1 MLPIHFAPLQ
11 GYTEAPYR
19 AVHQQVC
26 GGIDTYYTP
35 FIRLEHG
42 QIRKKDFREALP
54 EENRGVHVVPQV
66 IASSADEFQ
75 ILCQKLA
82 EVGHKRI
89 DINMGCP
96 FPLQTRLGR
105 GSGIWQYPDRV
116 EAILEMAGR
125 LHDTLGID
133 FSLKMRLGQESPD
146 EALALIDKINAI
158 PLVHIALHPRVGKQ
172 QYKGEL
178 LMDAFEMFYE
188 KSANPLIFNG
198 ELKSVD
204 EMIAI
209 EQRFPRLKG
218 LMVGRGLLS
227 RPTLAKEYQLA
238 CQQPTDGTARI
249 VTMSDDEVR
258 KSVLQMH
265 RLLYDYYQQHIEGGD
280 AQLLQKMHSFWDY
293 MEPLFGH
300 KVVKKILKSGSIRNY
315 QEATSNA
322 R

>member
-19 AVHQQVC
+19 AVHLQVC

-42 QIRKKDFREALP
+42 QIRKKDLREALP
-54 EENRGVHVVPQV
+54 EVNLGVPVVPQV
-66 IASSADEFQ
+66 IASSAEEFRT
-75 ILCQKLA
+75 LCQKLA
-82 EVGHKRI
+82 EVGHRRI

-116 EAILEMAGR
+116 EAILNETR
-125 LHDTLGID
+125 TLHETEGIA
-133 FSLKMRLGQESPD
+133 FSLKMRLGQESP
-146 EALALIDKINAI
+146 EESLALLDKINAT

-178 LMDAFEMFYE
+178 LLDEFETFYN
-188 KSANPLIFNG
+188 KTVNPLVFNG
-198 ELKSVD
+198 ELTSVD
-204 EMIAI
+204 SMMTI
-209 EQRFPRLKG
+209 EQRFPRLAG
-218 LMVGRGLLS
+218 LMLGRGLLA

-238 CQQPTDGTARI
+238 CQQGAD
-249 VTMSDDEVR
+249 VQQMSDDVVR

-265 RLLYDYYQQHIEGGD
+265 RLLYDHYQQHIEGGD
-280 AQLLQKMHSFWDY
+280 TQLLQKMHSFWDY
-293 MEPLFGH
+293 LEPLFGH
-300 KVVKKILKSGSIRNY
+300 KVVKKILKSGSLRNY
-315 QEATSNA
+315 QEATANA

>member
-19 AVHQQVC
+19 AIHQQVC
-26 GGIDTYYTP
+26 GGIETYYTP

-54 EENRGVHVVPQV
+54 EVNKDVPVVPQV
-66 IASSADEFQ
+66 IASSADEFR
-75 ILCQKLA
+75 ILCMKLV
-82 EVGHKRI
+82 ETGHHRI

-116 EAILEMAGR
+116 EAILKEAR
-125 LHDTLGID
+125 SFHDLQHVD
-133 FSLKMRLGQESPD
+133 FSLKMRLGQESAD
-146 EALALIDKINAI
+146 ESLTLLPVLNET
-158 PLVHIALHPRVGKQ
+158 PLLHIALHPRVGQQ
-172 QYKGEL
+172 QYKGDL
-178 LMDAFEMFYE
+178 LLDSFQIFYE
-188 KSANPLIFNG
+188 KSVNPLIYNG

-209 EQRFPRLKG
+209 EQRFPKLVG

-227 RPTLAKEYQLA
+227 RPTLAKEYQIA
-238 CQQPTDGTARI
+238 CQCNNQSQSTL
-249 VTMSDDEVR
+249 SDDEVR
-258 KSVLQMH
+258 KTVLQMH
-265 RLLYDYYQQHIEGGD
+265 RMLFEYYKQHIEGGD

-300 KVVKKILKSGSIRNY
+300 KIVKKILKSGSLRNY
-315 QEATSNA
+315 LEATANA
-322 R
+322 K

>member
-19 AVHQQVC
+19 AIHQQVC

-54 EENRGVHVVPQV
+54 EYNQGVPVVPQV
-66 IASSADEFQ
+66 IASSAEEFRT
-75 ILCQKLA
+75 LCLKLNEA
-82 EVGHKRI
+82 GHHRI

-105 GSGIWQYPDRV
+105 GSGIWQHPDRV
-116 EAILEMAGR
+116 EAILTEAR
-125 LHDTLGID
+125 SLHESEHID
-133 FSLKMRLGQESPD
+133 FSLKMRLGQESVD
-146 EALALIDKINAI
+146 ESLTLLPLLNDI
-158 PLVHIALHPRVGKQ
+158 PLVHIALHPRIGRQ
-172 QYKGEL
+172 QYKGDL
-178 LMDAFEMFYE
+178 QMDAFQLFYE
-188 KSANPLIFNG
+188 KSANSLVYNG
-198 ELKSVD
+198 EIKNVE
-204 EMIAI
+204 EMISL
-209 EQRFPRLKG
+209 EHRFPRLAG

-227 RPTLAKEYQLA
+227 RPTMAKEYQNA
-238 CQQPTDGTARI
+238 CQNETSLSANMTDE
-249 VTMSDDEVR
+249 EVR
-258 KSVLQMH
+258 KIVLQMH
-265 RLLYDYYQQHIEGGD
+265 RQLYDYYQQHIEGGE

-300 KVVKKILKSGSIRNY
+300 KIVKKILKSGSLRNY
-315 QEATSNA
+315 QEATANA